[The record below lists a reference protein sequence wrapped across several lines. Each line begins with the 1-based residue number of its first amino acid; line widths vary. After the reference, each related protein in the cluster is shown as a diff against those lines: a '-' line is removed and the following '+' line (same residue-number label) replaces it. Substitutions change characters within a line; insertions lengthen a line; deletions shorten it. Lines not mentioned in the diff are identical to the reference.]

1 MPAARSTG
9 LLMNRAGA
17 EVLPDVPSQRCL
29 TMSKTIS
36 IARDFSRFPAG
47 RYRADGPFSG
57 EQFRDDKLAPALS
70 QNPKVIVD
78 LDGALGYGSSFL
90 EEAFGGLVREK
101 GFRAE
106 DLQTKLEL
114 RSSESSLPKEIW
126 GYIRNWVPVVGLSA
140 LT

>member
-1 MPAARSTG
+1 
-9 LLMNRAGA
+9 
-17 EVLPDVPSQRCL
+17 
-29 TMSKTIS
+29 MSKTIS

-126 GYIRNWVPVVGLSA
+126 GYIRNARTNGQRA
-140 LT
+140 

>member
-1 MPAARSTG
+1 
-9 LLMNRAGA
+9 MN
-17 EVLPDVPSQRCL
+17 
-29 TMSKTIS
+29 KIIS
-36 IARDFSRFPAG
+36 VAKDFSRFPAG
-47 RYRADGPFSG
+47 RHCVDGPFSG
-57 EQFRDDKLAPALS
+57 EKFREDKLVPALIQS
-70 QNPKVIVD
+70 TKVIID

-126 GYIRNWVPVVGLSA
+126 GYIKNARSNERRA
-140 LT
+140 